1 MADMDGVRT
10 SGGEGLTEPERTLV
24 HVEAQ
29 TFPVGHHE
37 TSGGRALQLVPD
49 RGVDERAIQLVH
61 FCHRVR

>member
-1 MADMDGVRT
+1 MADMNGVKAR
-10 SGGEGLTEPERTLV
+10 GGESLAEPERALV

-29 TFPVGHHE
+29 TFAIGHHE

-49 RGVDERAIQLVH
+49 CGVDERAIQLVH